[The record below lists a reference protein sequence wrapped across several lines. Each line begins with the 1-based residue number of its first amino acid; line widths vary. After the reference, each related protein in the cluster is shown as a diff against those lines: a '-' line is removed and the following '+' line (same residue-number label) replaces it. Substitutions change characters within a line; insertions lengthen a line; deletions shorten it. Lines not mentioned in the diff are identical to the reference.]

1 MLNLSWYI
9 YYIKYFMFITTG
21 PCSLSDDDNHD
32 KFGQILMKFI
42 VNYVVVPMLWRS
54 DVTLSSMSHIPMKK
68 GHGCFRVYM
77 QYWVLLICTDFGEA
91 VLHIILCQS
100 RMLLQQSRIHRK
112 PPASE
117 KKKKAQTDL
126 NSCTDLAQAVPHTS
140 IYVYIRP
147 ESSQIW
153 I

>member
-9 YYIKYFMFITTG
+9 YYIKYFMFITMG

-117 KKKKAQTDL
+117 KKEKL
-126 NSCTDLAQAVPHTS
+126 RLIS
-140 IYVYIRP
+140 IHVLIWLKLYHIHPYIY
-147 ESSQIW
+147 IY
-153 I
+153 